1 MSHPRT
7 LVLAFAGDAS
17 SADAIGRLSDR
28 LSADIATV
36 TLDLGQG
43 DDLEHVREQAITAGA
58 ARAHVV
64 DARERFAGEILLP
77 VLRAGAAHPAATTP
91 ASLARPIVV
100 AVLIEIA
107 RMERAFGIAHGAIGE
122 ARAVIERLIADAAP
136 DLVVVALEDVAPIP
150 ATRQPKVTANLWG
163 RLVRLPDSGPE
174 EAPDRSIYSR
184 TTDPLAG
191 HPHPAVVELT
201 FERGQPTAINGIP
214 MRFPELV
221 EVLDTIAGDH
231 GVGRADRTRRGT
243 SRTEREIGESPA
255 AVTLAAALDEI
266 ERAALDSRLLT
277 LKTSLVP
284 QYAALASE
292 GGWFSSARRAL
303 DAFNDSAMA
312 AITGTVRVMLFRGGC
327 RVVGCEVGKVSAV
340 EHTSKDIG
348 AAQPAN

>member
-1 MSHPRT
+1 MPHPRT

-43 DDLEHVREQAITAGA
+43 DDLEQVREQAITAGA

-231 GVGRADRTRRGT
+231 GVGRADRTRRVA

-303 DAFNDSAMA
+303 DAFNDLAMA

>member
-1 MSHPRT
+1 MPHPRT

-43 DDLEHVREQAITAGA
+43 DDLEQVREQAITAGA

-231 GVGRADRTRRGT
+231 GVGRADRTRRGA

-303 DAFNDSAMA
+303 DAFNDLAMA